1 MNFAVRLL
9 NDKRIIMCFLFF
21 LGVASVNT
29 GPFLFY
35 CEQKTDPIISIDAET
50 PENMEIANQFFKNN
64 IPIMLSL
71 SNTTYI
77 IKDTEIPPNGYKLID
92 FEDTDFKFIKIHKK
106 SLFGKTK
113 LANFPKI
120 ELLIL
125 VVIIAAVSFALS
137 LPIKVQN
144 NILLDKI
151 AFVHKNEKQDLSHL
165 FDDIESDQLGSY
177 LTNPENAKFF
187 FLRPVRIVRKSRTAI
202 IHYVGCLPMKNH
214 SLIFC
219 CQLDN
224 TDTPPV
230 HLGCKVT
237 IEGGREVES
246 KVQFTSY
253 RDFRPLKVEYMIDN
267 NVEVMTYLPAT
278 ALGPLIPFG
287 NLISISNSMF
297 FNANEFFDRDSLLNF
312 NFMKILRSYCEKLN
326 INRAY
331 FYTPEHG
338 LYHYYVKEGLNVSS
352 LAEIKKI
359 IEEYSFE
366 SSIERNVF
374 RNNDR
379 CLLSKSSLKIMTVYT
394 ILDITDVTDDNGYYY
409 FFLNLICNYCVFLF
423 QISLTKEQNLMFLRF
438 VDLISRPKSYSL
450 FEYSVR
456 TKTISLARTNL
467 FPHECVSF
475 DQIIARIMACG
486 DPNIKQK
493 LDGIFENIRKET
505 GVLTQS
511 LEING
516 IRHRWFNVSSY
527 TTHDKITKEIIVSII
542 VEEITPIKQQEID
555 LKDSLVD
562 LKFSSEALSLMKFS
576 VNGTEITD
584 LSDNL
589 WKILGRE
596 ERPVRIDKIIHP
608 ADENLMAWFGKKMV
622 TVRLQRGDGSYMYF
636 SLFANN
642 TVGFAFN
649 TDEAV
654 KTKEKLQMTG
664 KGLQLASVTSSLI
677 FWSFDLIT
685 GTVMPLL
692 QQPTIWETLSVDPQT
707 KFFKFLD
714 FVHEDEKE
722 AIETALKDL
731 KDGKIRE
738 WTGECRIMKYGK
750 YEWHRVIFAIAK
762 QHLVHAFA
770 ASISSQKE
778 TAKQFADN
786 CKIRDII
793 FSSGKLTVWKYFDDD
808 LPVTEH
814 TRLIPGIA
822 TVVRVNRTFVNTCM
836 APEVAAVFR
845 EKIRQTIETNEVMEF
860 KVSEDDRFYS
870 IRGRYQAASKQV
882 VGICIDVT
890 DVERANQELEE
901 QRKIAV
907 EANKQKTLFLANM
920 SHEIR
925 TPMNPIFG
933 LLDIIAQGEITG
945 EQRLLVDTMRSL
957 SFQLLKLLDDTLN
970 LSKIEQGDMEMQI
983 ATFDFWAALEPSIV
997 ASASRARKDGIKFI
1011 VRSSPKFPL
1020 KITHDVHLIQQILNN
1035 LFSNALKFTK
1045 KGFIELSVSWAEEED
1060 QEVIRIAVADTG
1072 IGISYDQQK
1081 IIFQRYYQADPGN
1094 NVHYAG
1100 TGLGLALVQEIV
1112 HFVGGSLRL
1121 ESEPGKGSTFLIDI
1135 PIESA
1140 YFPTLPVFRGGNKTI
1155 MVLSSDGVTREIIRA
1170 WAVDLHFTVKFAE
1183 NVDEALGFMRT
1194 EGVAGTIVDTCAA
1207 DVNKLVPEAKTPLCA
1222 VIEAEESSKAEF
1234 RITRPILPHA
1244 LCKFLNFCRFGI
1256 KAKHESQQSQEPTK
1270 KRVLVVED
1278 NKQNQFVMKKILEKL
1293 GCSFEMADNGQIA
1306 IDILEA
1312 NIDNPF
1318 DLVFMD
1324 CQMPV
1329 LDGLSATRKIRA
1341 SDRPYSKMHIIALT
1355 ANAIEGD
1362 RESCLAAGMD
1372 DYLSKPVRIQQIKN
1386 ALTMFD

>member
-1 MNFAVRLL
+1 MN
-9 NDKRIIMCFLFF
+9 ILFF
-21 LGVASVNT
+21 LGVVSIRR
-29 GPFLFY
+29 GPFLY
-35 CEQKTDPIISIDAET
+35 KSSQQTDPLVSMDANT
-50 PENMEIANQFFKNN
+50 PYMIEIAEQFFIKK
-64 IPIMLSL
+64 ISVSLSL

-77 IKDTEIPPNGYKLID
+77 ITESEIPPDGYKMIE
-92 FEDTDFKFIKIHKK
+92 FEDSELDFISLPKK
-106 SLFGKTK
+106 YSLFNRITISHY
-113 LANFPKI
+113 PKI
-120 ELLIL
+120 EISSLIFVL
-125 VVIIAAVSFALS
+125 IVVAIAFIFPYKKQKNV
-137 LPIKVQN
+137 
-144 NILLDKI
+144 LLDKSI
-151 AFVHKNEKQDLSHL
+151 FLQKNEKKDLLYL
-165 FDDIESDQLGSY
+165 FDSLECDQINSY
-177 LTNPENAKFF
+177 LVDPEKSRFF
-187 FLRPVRIVRKSRTAI
+187 FLRPARVGRKTKSAIVY
-202 IHYVGCLPMKNH
+202 YVACLPIKNH
-214 SLIFC
+214 CFIFC
-219 CQLDN
+219 CQFEN
-224 TDTPPV
+224 TDSHPV
-230 HLGCKVT
+230 HLQCKVT
-237 IEGGREVES
+237 MDGGRECKSTV
-246 KVQFTSY
+246 KFTSY

-267 NVEVMTYLPAT
+267 NVEVITYLPAT
-278 ALGPLIPFG
+278 SLGPLVPFG

-312 NFMKILRSYCEKLN
+312 NFSKILRSYCTKLN
-326 INRAY
+326 IDRAY

-338 LYHYYVKEGLNVSS
+338 LFHFYTKQGLQETNLNEVKKL
-352 LAEIKKI
+352 
-359 IEEYSFE
+359 FE
-366 SSIERNVF
+366 KFSAKSSIEHNVF
-374 RNNDR
+374 REGDTCMFN
-379 CLLSKSSLKIMTVYT
+379 KSVLKVMTVYT
-394 ILDITDVTDDNGYYY
+394 ILDITNIPDDKGYYY
-409 FFLNLICNYCVFLF
+409 FFLNLICDFCVFLF

-438 VDLISRPKSYSL
+438 ADLISRPSSYSL
-450 FEYSVR
+450 FEVSLR
-456 TKTISLARTNL
+456 TKTVTLARSTL
-467 FPHECVSF
+467 FPPDCVTF
-475 DQIIARIMACG
+475 DQILNKIYSSG
-486 DPNIKQK
+486 DPMIKQK
-493 LDGIFENIRKET
+493 MDALFETFMN
-505 GVLTQS
+505 VNVVNQQS
-511 LEING
+511 FEIHG
-516 IRHRWFNVSSY
+516 EKHQWFNITSY
-527 TTHDKITKEIIVSII
+527 ATNDRITKEVICSII
-542 VEEITPIKQQEID
+542 VEDITPIKQQEID
-555 LKDSLVD
+555 LRDSLID
-562 LKFSSEALSLMKFS
+562 LKFSSEALSLNKFS

-589 WKILGRE
+589 GRILGRS

-608 ADENLMAWFGKKMV
+608 ADENLMTWFGKKMV

-642 TVGFAFN
+642 NVGFAFN

-654 KTKEKLQMTG
+654 KTREKLQMTG

-714 FVHEDEKE
+714 FIHPDEKE
-722 AIETALKDL
+722 AIETTLTDL
-731 KDGKIRE
+731 KDEKTRE
-738 WTGECRIMKYGK
+738 WTGECRILKYGK
-750 YEWHRVIFAIAK
+750 YEWHRIIFAIAK
-762 QHLVHAFA
+762 QHFVHAFA

-870 IRGRYQAASKQV
+870 IRGKYQPTSKQV

-970 LSKIEQGDMEMQI
+970 LSKIEQGDMEMNV
-983 ATFDFWAALEPSIV
+983 ATFDFWAAIEPAIV

-1020 KITHDVHLIQQILNN
+1020 KINHDVHLIQQILNN

-1045 KGFIELSVSWAEEED
+1045 KGFIELAVSWAEEED
-1060 QEVIRIAVADTG
+1060 QEVIRIAVSDTG

-1081 IIFQRYYQADPGN
+1081 IIFQRYFQADPSN
-1094 NVHYAG
+1094 PVHYG
-1100 TGLGLALVQEIV
+1100 GSGLGLALVQEIV
-1112 HFVGGSLRL
+1112 HFIGGSLRL

-1140 YFPTLPVFRGGNKTI
+1140 YFPTLPVFKGASKTI
-1155 MVLSSDGVTREIIRA
+1155 MVLSSDGINREIIRA
-1170 WAVDLHFTVKFAE
+1170 WAVDLHFAVKFVE
-1183 NVDEALGFMRT
+1183 NADEALGFMRT

-1222 VIEAEESSKAEF
+1222 VIEAEEGSKAEF

-1256 KAKHESQQSQEPTK
+1256 KTKHDTQQSSEPTK

-1306 IDILEA
+1306 IDILNA

-1341 SDRPYSKMHIIALT
+1341 SGKPYANMHIIALT